1 MRRVFLILGVLL
13 CTNLLMGQVVYRDI
27 EPNAVVIT
35 QDEMGYPLNILESIN
50 TSTEP
55 QFYVQNYWFEDS
67 PAASYFAVFG
77 DGAGVVV
84 EPSSVFSAG
93 LVKVLSA
100 GTTIGSNSSWSV
112 EMFPVLHDSELFTDW
127 VGTIGYVGVKAKAG
141 NNTYYGW
148 VKLQIETNKTF
159 VIYEYAIE
167 TTPGKAIVAGDKGNV
182 SIRSVEFDNL
192 EAYPNPTDG
201 RLTIVNTEAA
211 ESISI
216 VDMMGREVMRLNP
229 IMGEQNVNI
238 SSLESGN
245 YLLTIKTDKGLKVK
259 KIVLR

>member
-1 MRRVFLILGVLL
+1 MKRFMISLAALL
-13 CTNLLMGQVVYRDI
+13 CASISFGQITFTDVNPDVV
-27 EPNAVVIT
+27 VTT
-35 QDEMGYPLNILESIN
+35 QDEMGYPLNVLESLG
-50 TSTEP
+50 STTEAP
-55 QFYVQNYWFEDS
+55 FYVQNYWFEDY
-67 PAASYFAVFG
+67 PATSYIAVFG
-77 DGAGVVV
+77 DGAGVVIL
-84 EPSSVFSAG
+84 PSQEFSAG
-93 LVKVLSA
+93 LVEKLNQGA
-100 GTTIGSNSSWSV
+100 AIGASSNWST
-112 EMFPVLHDSELFTDW
+112 EMFPALHDEIYTAW
-127 VGTIGYVGVKAKAG
+127 QGQIGYAGLKVKHAG
-141 NNTYYGW
+141 NTYYAW
-148 VKLQIETNKTF
+148 VKLGINANHTF
-159 VIYEYAIE
+159 TVYEYAIE
-167 TTPGKAIVAGDKGNV
+167 TTPGKAIAAGDKGNV

-229 IMGEQNVNI
+229 VMGEQNVNI

>member
-1 MRRVFLILGVLL
+1 MRRVFLTLAVLL
-13 CTNLLMGQVVYRDI
+13 CTNLVMGQIVYRDI
-27 EPNAVVIT
+27 EPNAVVTT

-55 QFYVQNYWFEDS
+55 QFYVQNYWFENS

-93 LVKVLSA
+93 MVKVLSA

-112 EMFPVLHDSELFTDW
+112 EMFPVLHESELFTDW

-182 SIRSVEFDNL
+182 GIEDVKVNELNV
-192 EAYPNPTDG
+192 YPNPTNG
-201 RLTIVNTEAA
+201 ILTIDNQVDADI
-211 ESISI
+211 ISI
-216 VDMMGREVMRLNP
+216 FDMMGREVMVLNP
-229 IMGEQNVNI
+229 TEGTQTIDVSE
-238 SSLESGN
+238 LESGN
-245 YLLTIKTDKGLKVK
+245 YILSLRSEEGMIVK
-259 KIVLR
+259 KIIVR

>member
-1 MRRVFLILGVLL
+1 MRRVFLTLAVLL
-13 CTNLLMGQVVYRDI
+13 CTNLVMGQIVYRDI
-27 EPNAVVIT
+27 EPNAVVTT

-55 QFYVQNYWFEDS
+55 QFYVQNYWFENS

-93 LVKVLSA
+93 MVKVLSA

-112 EMFPVLHDSELFTDW
+112 EMFPVLHESELFTDW

-182 SIRSVEFDNL
+182 GIENVKVNELNV
-192 EAYPNPTDG
+192 YPNPTNG
-201 RLTIVNTEAA
+201 ILTIDNQVDADR
-211 ESISI
+211 ISI
-216 VDMMGREVMRLNP
+216 FDMMGREVMVLNP
-229 IMGEQNVNI
+229 TEGTQTIDVSE
-238 SSLESGN
+238 LESGN
-245 YLLTIKTDKGLKVK
+245 YILSLRSEEGTIVK
-259 KIVLR
+259 KIIVR